1 MADKS
6 KAREIEEK
14 IRQALDQLGEALD
27 AWLNKRRPVLAPV
40 PVPVD
45 RPHRRQLPANRI

>member
-1 MADKS
+1 MSDKS

-27 AWLNKRRPVLAPV
+27 SWLNKRRPALQPV

-45 RPHRRQLPANRI
+45 RPQRRQRPANRI